1 LGTGGRVFKSHR
13 PEKNLFSVREN
24 KKENIMGLSVELVLC
39 YLFSS
44 LTAISSLMV
53 IRSENP
59 VHSVLFL
66 ILAFFNSAG
75 LLLLLE
81 VEFLAMLLV
90 IVYVGAVAVL
100 FLFVVMMLNIKASN
114 ETGDLLRFLPIGGLV
129 GLIFLFEVFLV
140 IEGNLTSLL
149 GSSEVAVGII
159 QWSQK
164 VDQVTNVEV
173 LGQVLYTYYF
183 YFFLAA
189 SISLLVSMIGAIV
202 LVMQTSPNVKRQ
214 QIFQQVSRDYERAVF
229 LTSRGKD

>member
-1 LGTGGRVFKSHR
+1 MIAHA
-13 PEKNLFSVREN
+13 LFFYFFST
-24 KKENIMGLSVELVLC
+24 IAILS
-39 YLFSS
+39 
-44 LTAISSLMV
+44 AIMV
-53 IRSENP
+53 IVSKNT
-59 VHSVLFL
+59 VHAVFFL
-66 ILAFFNSAG
+66 ILDFISIASLFIIIGA
-75 LLLLLE
+75 
-81 VEFLAMLLV
+81 EFLGMMML

-183 YFFLAA
+183 YFFAA

>member
-1 LGTGGRVFKSHR
+1 MGTGGRVFKSHR

-24 KKENIMGLSVELVLC
+24 KKENIMVLSVELVLF

-100 FLFVVMMLNIKASN
+100 FLFVVMMLKASN